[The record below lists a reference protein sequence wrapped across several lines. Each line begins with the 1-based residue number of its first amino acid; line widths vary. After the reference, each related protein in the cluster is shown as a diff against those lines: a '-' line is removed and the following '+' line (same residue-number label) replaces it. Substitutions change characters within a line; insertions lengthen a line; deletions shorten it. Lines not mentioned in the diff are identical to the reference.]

1 LHANAESSSCDCMLM
16 GLGRS
21 RKKSQEKMAGTT
33 SPAQAPPAT
42 APTRDVI
49 QEALSL
55 INQDQNNTGALQKRR
70 RNSTPA
76 VLQHILDEDD
86 LFEKRGTTNLGGW
99 TDKSEAAKINDLIKA
114 GTGAVRERRKSKEG
128 GTPAK
133 PKAEEEKPKVKISS
147 EALEINRKIAED
159 RRVRRASKEHDDA
172 EKEAMK
178 KAEAKLLSLSDKV
191 REVEAEAEA
200 EALAHDENVANARTR
215 GAAKAAAKNAGG
227 VFHTYAEYQ
236 ALMNAHKAEVSSQAQ
251 RIETLEAQLS
261 ALKAQVGDGS
271 AHKGSVFGSLATSF
285 KRSKSPTVGARA
297 GSSPNPLRRQASSSG
312 SSFKKI
318 FKQKSQ
324 QNTTKATSVGFAA
337 EVTDQLW

>member
-1 LHANAESSSCDCMLM
+1 MLM
-16 GLGRS
+16 GLGRA
-21 RKKSQEKMAGTT
+21 RKKSQEKMGAT
-33 SPAQAPPAT
+33 SPPQAPPTT
-42 APTRDVI
+42 APTRDLI

-55 INQDQNNTGALQKRR
+55 INQDQNNAGAIQKRR

-76 VLQHILDEDD
+76 VLQHIHDEDAG
-86 LFEKRGTTNLGGW
+86 EKRGTTNLGGW
-99 TDKSEAAKINDLIKA
+99 TDSSEAAKINDLIKA

-128 GTPAK
+128 DIPKAK
-133 PKAEEEKPKVKISS
+133 PKPKADVKISS
-147 EALEINRKIAED
+147 EALEINQMIAED

-227 VFHTYAEYQ
+227 VFHTHAEYQ

-251 RIETLEAQLS
+251 RITKLEAELQ
-261 ALKAQVGDGS
+261 AFKEQIGDGS
-271 AHKGSVFGSLATSF
+271 AHKGSVFGLMATSF
-285 KRSKSPTVGARA
+285 KRSKSPGVGSR
-297 GSSPNPLRRQASSSG
+297 GGSPNPLRRQGSSSG
-312 SSFKKI
+312 ASFKRM
-318 FKQKSQ
+318 FRQKSQ
-324 QNTTKATSVGFAA
+324 QNTKAQSVGVAA
-337 EVTDQLW
+337 EVVGSGELW